1 MLEIILAR
9 HGETDWNVAEVFRG
23 RLDVELNETGV
34 KQAELLGEYLSAV
47 KIDAIYSSPLKRSY
61 VTAEMIAASHAH
73 AIVEVV
79 SFNEIDHGFWEGLT
93 LEEVKREYGDL
104 YAAWLTSPHQVRMPQ
119 GETLDEVRSRAVG
132 SLNEIVSKHKD
143 SETILI
149 VAHDAINKILLL
161 NALGLD
167 NSHFWQIKQG
177 NASID
182 IMEYKDGKFTITLI
196 NDTCHLG
203 GIIDETTVGAL

>member
-1 MLEIILAR
+1 MDI
-9 HGETDWNVAEVFRG
+9 
-23 RLDVELNETGV
+23 ELNEVGLA
-34 KQAELLGEYLSAV
+34 QAEAISKALRNV

-93 LEEVKREYGDL
+93 MEEVKREYGDL

-143 SETILI
+143 SETLLI

-196 NDTCHLG
+196 NDTCHLEG
-203 GIIDETTVGAL
+203 GVIDTTRVGAL

>member
-1 MLEIILAR
+1 MDI
-9 HGETDWNVAEVFRG
+9 
-23 RLDVELNETGV
+23 ELNETGLS
-34 KQAELLGEYLSAV
+34 QAEALAKALRDV

-61 VTAEMIAASHAH
+61 VTAEMIAASHGH
-73 AIVEVV
+73 AIIEVP

-104 YAAWLTSPHQVRMPQ
+104 YATWLSSPHQANMPQ

-132 SLNEIVSKHKD
+132 SFNEIIAKHKD
-143 SETILI
+143 GETILI
-149 VAHDAINKILLL
+149 VAHDAINKLILL

-182 IMEYKDGKFTITLI
+182 IMEYKDGKFTITLV